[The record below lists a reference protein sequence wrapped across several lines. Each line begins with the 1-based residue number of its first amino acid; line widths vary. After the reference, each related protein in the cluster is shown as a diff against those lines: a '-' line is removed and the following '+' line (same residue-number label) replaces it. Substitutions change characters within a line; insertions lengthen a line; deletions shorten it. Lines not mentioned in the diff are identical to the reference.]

1 MLTPCDEAEWERTW
15 LPGAVGLKLEF
26 QQPAETHTVGK
37 MHWRQFVPEIHYVP
51 KHIKILLFISKLLSE
66 R

>member
-1 MLTPCDEAEWERTW
+1 MVAR
-15 LPGAVGLKLEF
+15 GSGLNWN
-26 QQPAETHTVGK
+26 QQPSETHTVSK

-51 KHIKILLFISKLLSE
+51 KHIKILFISKLLSE